1 MHCRLTSFISL
12 WSSEKKKGKQTLS
25 WSVMENAATFI
36 CLFIDRLID
45 SSEASKLTLSQKD
58 NFKCFGVWG
67 KAMRNFKNRPL
78 ITYSQ
83 I

>member
-12 WSSEKKKGKQTLS
+12 WSSEKKKKGKQTLS

-36 CLFIDRLID
+36 CLFIDGLID

-67 KAMRNFKNRPL
+67 KAMRNFKTKDVFKN
-78 ITYSQ
+78 S
-83 I
+83 